1 MLYFIKGDDSM
12 KELYKKS
19 LRMIKLGNIKTVKQ
33 YNRMTE
39 CYQIMNLYTLKYI
52 SGENN
57 FKKIVK
63 MAEEY

>member
-1 MLYFIKGDDSM
+1 M

-19 LRMIKLGNIKTVKQ
+19 LRMIKYGNIKTVKQ

-52 SGENN
+52 SGTNN
-57 FKKIVK
+57 FREIAKI
-63 MAEEY
+63 AEKVN

>member
-1 MLYFIKGDDSM
+1 M

-19 LRMIKLGNIKTVKQ
+19 LRMIKYGNIKTVKQ

-52 SGENN
+52 SGTNN
-57 FKKIVK
+57 FREIIK

>member
-1 MLYFIKGDDSM
+1 M

-19 LRMIKLGNIKTVKQ
+19 LRIIKYGNIKSVKQ

-52 SGENN
+52 SGKNN
-57 FKKIVK
+57 FREIVK

>member
-1 MLYFIKGDDSM
+1 M

-19 LRMIKLGNIKTVKQ
+19 LRMIKYGNIKSVKQ

-39 CYQIMNLYTLKYI
+39 CYQIMNIYTLKYI

-57 FKKIVK
+57 FKEIIKIAKVVK
-63 MAEEY
+63 

>member
-1 MLYFIKGDDSM
+1 M

-19 LRMIKLGNIKTVKQ
+19 LRIIKYGNIKTVKQ

-52 SGENN
+52 SGKNN
-57 FKKIVK
+57 FREIVK

>member
-1 MLYFIKGDDSM
+1 M

-19 LRMIKLGNIKTVKQ
+19 LRMIKYGNIKTVKQ

-39 CYQIMNLYTLKYI
+39 CYQIMNIFTLKYI

-57 FKKIVK
+57 FREIIKI
-63 MAEEY
+63 AEDY